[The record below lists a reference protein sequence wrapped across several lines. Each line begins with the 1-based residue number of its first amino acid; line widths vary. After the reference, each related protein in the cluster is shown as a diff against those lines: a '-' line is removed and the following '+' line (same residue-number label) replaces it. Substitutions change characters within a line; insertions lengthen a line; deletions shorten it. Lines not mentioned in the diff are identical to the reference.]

1 MPKQQEG
8 VTDRLV
14 STIQIIQQARG
25 SGVLTV
31 RRGKGTNM
39 EEGIIAFAKGQV
51 TDARFGGY
59 TGTKAFNLLSTW
71 ENCAFLYALTDEQDP
86 LLPFSQPLSSASN
99 GHIPAVGGKTPPFVA
114 ISPLRKAAAT
124 PRPSGEHV
132 IGSGTEQ
139 SPSILYLTAIPHLL
153 GTLEMALSAI
163 EKAHLSRTHRQI
175 SLLADGQH
183 TVADIMRVTGR
194 TQSEVYALLRDL
206 ERASVLWIQD
216 EPARR

>member
-39 EEGIIAFAKGQV
+39 EEGVIAFAKGQV

-71 ENCAFLYALTDEQDP
+71 ENCVFLYALADEQDP

-99 GHIPAVGGKTPPFVA
+99 GHMPAVGGKTPPFVA
-114 ISPLRKAAAT
+114 ISPLRKAATT
-124 PRPSGEHV
+124 PRPLGDNMMR
-132 IGSGTEQ
+132 GEQ
-139 SPSILYLTAIPHLL
+139 SPSILYLTAVPRLL
-153 GTLEMALSAI
+153 GTLEGALSAI
-163 EKAHLSRTHRQI
+163 ERARLSRTHRQI

-216 EPARR
+216 EPAQR